1 MCEFEIGFQGCP
13 AAVLKR
19 TKETI
24 EGDGGSFNADDS
36 RVLFSVRTPV
46 GRVNGTCEW
55 AGPATIGVTITKKPF
70 LVPCSVIKEQMLAAF
85 DAASKSGAETSPES

>member
-1 MCEFEIGFQGCP
+1 MCDFEIGFQGCP

-19 TKETI
+19 TKESI
-24 EGDGGSFNADDS
+24 VGDGGVFKADDS

-46 GRVNGTCEW
+46 GRVNGSCVW

-70 LVPCSVIKEQMLAAF
+70 FVPKSAIKQQMLAAF
-85 DAASKSGAETSPES
+85 GEASKSGVNAPPEH